1 MTVMN
6 RLPVL
11 IPALLMLAACAQQR
25 VREQPVAVDTRPT
38 TSAPV
43 APAVGANDNLNAVAW
58 TQTAIEHDLI
68 YLQTYR
74 DAAERLDQALADPTW
89 DALSSAERGDTS
101 LRRLK
106 PAVILDIDETAL
118 DNSPYQARLVLEGK
132 SFDEF
137 TWAQWCKEQKARAM
151 PGAVEFARRADS
163 MGITVFY
170 LSNRAAD
177 LNDVTLANLAKVG
190 FPIKADANVFLGL
203 GTFVKD
209 CEQIGS
215 EKGCRRK
222 LVAQKYRVLMQ
233 FGDQIGDFV
242 DVLANTAEGR
252 KAAIAPY
259 LGWIGASWFVLPNPT
274 YGSWEPA
281 LFNNAWSQPENI
293 RRQGKRE
300 GLRRD

>member
-1 MTVMN
+1 MILMN
-6 RLPVL
+6 RLL
-11 IPALLMLAACAQQR
+11 IVVPSLLLIGACAQQR
-25 VREQPVAVDTRPT
+25 VMEQPVGLDTTPT
-38 TSAPV
+38 TSALV
-43 APAVGANDNLNAVAW
+43 AAAVVANDNLNAVAW

-74 DAAERLDQALADPTW
+74 NASERLERALADPSW
-89 DALSSAERGDTS
+89 DALATDERDGQTT
-101 LRRLK
+101 RTMK

-118 DNSPYQARLVLEGK
+118 DNSPYQARLVLDGAA
-132 SFDEF
+132 FDEF

-151 PGAVEFARRADS
+151 PGAVEFARRAAS
-163 MGITVFY
+163 MGITMFY

-177 LNDVTLANLAKVG
+177 LNNVTLANLAKVG

-203 GTFVKD
+203 GTFIKD
-209 CEQIGS
+209 CEQNGS

-222 LVAQKYRVLMQ
+222 LVSQKYRVLMQ

-252 KAAIAPY
+252 KASIAPY
-259 LGWIGASWFVLPNPT
+259 LGWIGERWFVLPNPT

-281 LFNNAWSQPENI
+281 LFNNAWSQPINV
-293 RRQGKRE
+293 RRQGKLD
-300 GLRRD
+300 GLRRE